1 MKFRFRRY
9 LYQFPVLSRVRAVL
23 KRIHF
28 RKYDNLSL
36 YYLGRVFV
44 ERIWRNNL
52 FTRANAVSFN
62 FVLAIFP
69 LVIFLFTLIPYI
81 SAWIPEV
88 NSSSIMS
95 FLGNVLPHSMFV
107 VIEDTVYDIVSNQRG
122 DLLTFGFLFSFLLA
136 SNGMQSLMAAFNASY
151 KTVERRG
158 WIRTRIIS
166 MGLTVLLAIM
176 LILAVILLVGGQ
188 IALNYVTIT
197 VPEIRRL
204 HLADYN
210 IEMLLAVR
218 FAVIF
223 IVFFLAISCIY
234 YFGPAIH
241 YNWKFF
247 SKGSLLATLT
257 SLALSYGFS
266 YYITKFGT
274 YNKVYGSIGVLIALM
289 IWIQLLTIVLL
300 FVYEMKASTH
310 YAVRHHAVERH
321 RRRMLKQKRLEF

>member
-1 MKFRFRRY
+1 MKFRYRRY
-9 LYQFPVLSRVRAVL
+9 YYQFPVISRVRAVL

-44 ERIWRNNL
+44 ERIWKNNL
-52 FTRANAVSFN
+52 FTQANSVSFN

-81 SAWIPEV
+81 SEWIPEV
-88 NSSSIMS
+88 NSHSIMN
-95 FLGNVLPHSMFV
+95 FLGNVLPASMFI
-107 VIEDTVYDIVSNQRG
+107 VIEDTVFDIVSNQRG
-122 DLLTFGFLFSFLLA
+122 DLLTFGFLFAFLLA
-136 SNGMQSLMAAFNASY
+136 SNGMQSLMSAFNASY

-158 WIRTRIIS
+158 WFTTRLIS
-166 MGLTVLLAIM
+166 MGLTILLAIM

-188 IALNYVTIT
+188 IVLNYVTIT

-204 HLADYN
+204 HLSDYN
-210 IEMLLAVR
+210 IQMLLVLR

-223 IVFFLAISCIY
+223 VVFFIAISCIY

-241 YNWKFF
+241 YNWKFL
-247 SKGSLLATLT
+247 SKGSLLATLA
-257 SLALSYGFS
+257 SLGLSYTFS

-300 FVYEMKASTH
+300 FIYEMKASTH
-310 YAVRHHAVERH
+310 YAVRHHAIERH
-321 RRRMLKQKRLEF
+321 RRKLLKQKRLQF